1 MIGNVNALNADVF
14 HHVEQFTVRLA
25 AHGCTERGTAMSE
38 LVNVL
43 RSIDTTLGFIFIVL
57 LLMLFFKK
65 MG

>member
-1 MIGNVNALNADVF
+1 
-14 HHVEQFTVRLA
+14 
-25 AHGCTERGTAMSE
+25 MSE

-43 RSIDTTLGFIFIVL
+43 RSIDNTLGFILVVL

>member
-1 MIGNVNALNADVF
+1 MRIFAV
-14 HHVEQFTVRLA
+14 VEN
-25 AHGCTERGTAMSE
+25 GGTIMMNE

-43 RSIDTTLGFIFIVL
+43 RSIDNTLGFILIVL

>member
-1 MIGNVNALNADVF
+1 MN
-14 HHVEQFTVRLA
+14 
-25 AHGCTERGTAMSE
+25 E

-43 RSIDTTLGFIFIVL
+43 RSIDNTLSFILIVL

>member
-1 MIGNVNALNADVF
+1 MN
-14 HHVEQFTVRLA
+14 
-25 AHGCTERGTAMSE
+25 E

-43 RSIDTTLGFIFIVL
+43 RSIDNTLSLILIAL

>member
-1 MIGNVNALNADVF
+1 
-14 HHVEQFTVRLA
+14 
-25 AHGCTERGTAMSE
+25 MSE

-43 RSIDTTLGFIFIVL
+43 RSIDNTLGFILIVL